1 MCFAVNFFVLFFWLF
16 TQLLEYVVMSFA
28 KFKKLSAIIS
38 ASTFLSSSFFLLSS
52 FFSFSAFF
60 SSSFPSLP
68 SLSPRT
74 WMLDL
79 LLQPH
84 RPLRFCSFFF
94 QFSPCWSGWIISI
107 VLPLSS
113 AILLSVHSTV
123 LLNLS
128 FEEVFFFSIIMLSSS
143 KISICFFIIS
153 SISLL
158 KLSTFLFLSNIFII
172 TCWSIL
178 QLLFNLCQ
186 RISTSPSSQCW
197 RLLIVFLHSIWDF
210 LILSVTSGF
219 FHWNLELW
227 ILYMRLNFIWTPVLT
242 GFFWYSSGRRGRDII
257 LLLPGKGMSLHSLLG
272 LHWHLVGCE
281 AGQRLS
287 SLSPANLHWY
297 FSG

>member
-1 MCFAVNFFVLFFWLF
+1 MCFVVNFFVLFFWLF
-16 TQLLEYVVMSFA
+16 TQLLEYVGMSFA

-52 FFSFSAFF
+52 FFSFSSFF

-84 RPLRFCSFFF
+84 RTLRFCPFFF
-94 QFSPCWSGWIISI
+94 QFSPCWSGWIIST

-178 QLLFNLCQ
+178 QLLFSLCQ

-281 AGQRLS
+281 AGQRLN

>member
-16 TQLLEYVVMSFA
+16 TQLLEYVGMFFA
-28 KFKKLSAIIS
+28 KFEKLSAIIS
-38 ASTFLSSSFFLLSS
+38 VSTFLSFSFFLLSFFKSQDMNVRS
-52 FFSFSAFF
+52 FVTVPQAPEILFIFLSIFSLLVRLDNFYCSTFKFSD
-60 SSSFPSLP
+60 SSLG
-68 SLSPRT
+68 
-74 WMLDL
+74 
-79 LLQPH
+79 
-84 RPLRFCSFFF
+84 PLYCAVEF
-94 QFSPCWSGWIISI
+94 
-107 VLPLSS
+107 
-113 AILLSVHSTV
+113 ILWGS
-123 LLNLS
+123 
-128 FEEVFFFSIIMLSSS
+128 FFFSIIMLSSS

-178 QLLFNLCQ
+178 QLLFSLCQ

-281 AGQRLS
+281 AGLKLS

-297 FSG
+297 LSG

>member
-1 MCFAVNFFVLFFWLF
+1 MCFVVNFFVLFFWLF

-52 FFSFSAFF
+52 FFSFSSFF

-84 RPLRFCSFFF
+84 RTQRFCPFFF
-94 QFSPCWSGWIISI
+94 QFSPCWSGWIIST

-128 FEEVFFFSIIMLSSS
+128 FEEVFFF
-143 KISICFFIIS
+143 
-153 SISLL
+153 
-158 KLSTFLFLSNIFII
+158 
-172 TCWSIL
+172 
-178 QLLFNLCQ
+178 QLLCFPVLKFPFVSSLYLLFPCWNFLRFYFFQTYLLLLVEVFYNCFSVFVRESQLPHHLSAGVYWLCSYIQ
-186 RISTSPSSQCW
+186 SETSWFLVWQV
-197 RLLIVFLHSIWDF
+197 VFFTEIWNYEYYIWD
-210 LILSVTSGF
+210 
-219 FHWNLELW
+219 W
-227 ILYMRLNFIWTPVLT
+227 ILFEP
-242 GFFWYSSGRRGRDII
+242 
-257 LLLPGKGMSLHSLLG
+257 
-272 LHWHLVGCE
+272 
-281 AGQRLS
+281 LS
-287 SLSPANLHWY
+287 
-297 FSG
+297 